1 MLKCHTKR
9 VGELANVRVR
19 ERDCVRVSKKDTE
32 QLLSAALYL
41 AQTKNRKEPI
51 AATIF
56 NFAIKKELKY

>member
-1 MLKCHTKR
+1 M
-9 VGELANVRVR
+9 
-19 ERDCVRVSKKDTE
+19 KDTV

-41 AQTKNRKEPI
+41 AQTKNRKELI